1 LSLSES
7 AAGRFSPGAKTDS
20 QRPAVWEL
28 QGDEPSVSSARV
40 RDPKASIAPVSA
52 DEWPLAAL
60 GVLANTRGGL
70 SLNFLP
76 RRSDGVPPEYDATA
90 RRAAYL
96 LINRPTPTALL
107 GSRMSNAVEWL
118 SASSTGREFERWKR
132 FFRWLASQDVYVLSD
147 VTPGLLERF
156 RLHVSALKVQD
167 RGKDALL
174 GCVSRLYAFGDE
186 LPAADRLPPPE
197 WMDSGFRFRKGTAG
211 PNKTPVIHPD
221 TMDPLLIWALAFI
234 RDFAP
239 DILTAKA
246 HTEKMIGDI
255 PNDPPSARP
264 MLREYLAEHGYL
276 PARQGPGGPRIASL
290 YLAARYGISRASVSS
305 TARDW
310 KGQFEVNV
318 DADTT
323 VGVPITG
330 RIHDR
335 KWTAGID
342 FHDVV
347 KVSGG
352 GPPIMVKLLQA
363 AALVVVGYLSGMRP
377 HEMLLLER
385 GCVEVV
391 PPPEDHPE
399 GPIHYYLRGRV
410 HKGVLVDGERD
421 PKGTDKRWG
430 TLKPA
435 ADAIAVLEALDRD
448 SRFVFA
454 SERREAM
461 GTQVAG
467 DRIAEFIEY
476 ANGMVAD
483 LGLPD
488 AYRIHEDP
496 SGGVDVSAFRRTIAW
511 HIENQPGG
519 DIALAF
525 QYEHA
530 ATALGRDGYASASGV
545 GLQKMMG
552 QERAKAFL
560 QLLETVSDALTTG
573 LGVSGPAA
581 DRLIAK
587 ARAVRPL
594 LATFQSDKDERRILT
609 DPAFQVYDNPQ
620 AYSLCVFNRSTAM
633 CHGTDTPDRA
643 DCKKSCANHARTDI
657 QISRLREEEQ
667 RHTLEAQSPLLPEP
681 LAVRLGQHAAEARA
695 TIAEHEKSRRI
706 VMLPD
711 ESEDAS

>member
-1 LSLSES
+1 
-7 AAGRFSPGAKTDS
+7 
-20 QRPAVWEL
+20 
-28 QGDEPSVSSARV
+28 
-40 RDPKASIAPVSA
+40 
-52 DEWPLAAL
+52 
-60 GVLANTRGGL
+60 
-70 SLNFLP
+70 
-76 RRSDGVPPEYDATA
+76 
-90 RRAAYL
+90 
-96 LINRPTPTALL
+96 
-107 GSRMSNAVEWL
+107 MEWL
-118 SASSTGREFERWKR
+118 SATSTGREFERWKR
-132 FFRWLASQDVYVLSD
+132 FFRWLASEDVYVLSD

-156 RLHVSALKVQD
+156 RLHVGALKVKD
-167 RGKDALL
+167 RAKDALL
-174 GCVSRLYAFGDE
+174 GCVSRLHAFGDE
-186 LPAADRLPPPE
+186 LPAADRLPRPE

-211 PNKTPVIHPD
+211 PNLTSVIDPD

-234 RDFAP
+234 RDFAA
-239 DILTAKA
+239 DILAAKA
-246 HTEKMIGDI
+246 HVEQMIRDI
-255 PNDPPSARP
+255 PADPSSARP
-264 MLREYLAEHGYL
+264 VLRQYLAEHGYL
-276 PARQGPGGPRIASL
+276 PARQGPSGPRIASL
-290 YLAARYGISRASVSS
+290 YLAARYGISRAAISGAA
-305 TARDW
+305 TDW
-310 KGQFEVNV
+310 KGQFAVNV
-318 DADTT
+318 NADTT
-323 VGVPITG
+323 VSVPITG

-335 KWTAGID
+335 QWTTGID
-342 FHDVV
+342 FHDVA

-391 PPPEDHPE
+391 PPPADQPE
-399 GPIHYYLRGRV
+399 GPIRYYLRGRV
-410 HKGVLVDGERD
+410 HKGVLADGERV
-421 PKGTDKRWG
+421 PEGNEKRWG
-430 TLKPA
+430 TVKPA
-435 ADAIAVLEALDRD
+435 ADAIAVLEALDEET
-448 SRFVFA
+448 RFVFA

-488 AYRIHEDP
+488 AYRIQENA

-530 ATALGRDGYASASGV
+530 ATALGRNGYASASGV

-552 QERAKAFL
+552 RERAEAFL

-581 DRLIAK
+581 DRLVAK
-587 ARAVRPL
+587 AQAVRPL

-609 DPAFQVYDNPQ
+609 DPAFQVYDNPH

-657 QISRLREEEQ
+657 QISRLREEER
-667 RHTLEAQSPLLPEP
+667 RHMLEAQSPLLPEP
-681 LAVRLGQHAAEARA
+681 LAIRLEQHAAEARA
-695 TIAEHEKSRRI
+695 TIAEHERSRRI
-706 VMLPD
+706 VMLPG
-711 ESEDAS
+711 ETGDAP